1 VDAAAAPA
9 RTAAGRVRVARAGV
23 DRALGLILHRRSTRE
38 NKMRKVTTGSLN
50 GNAYQFEEDAFAA
63 VQAYLQSAAAKFAT
77 NPDRAEIMADLE
89 RAIADKCDTFLGRH
103 KTVVSVEEARQV
115 LREMGPVDS
124 SSTQPDDVS
133 PEYAAAAEPATQVVY
148 VAPRRRRLFR
158 LPHEGM
164 IGGVCAGVAAYVNVD
179 VVWVRLAYVLLTFCT
194 GVWFLVWFVQLCI
207 TPKVVTPEDIAAA
220 HGDPLTAREVVDH
233 ARRTGR
239 AAAEGMRDAGRN
251 VRSAFGR

>member
-1 VDAAAAPA
+1 
-9 RTAAGRVRVARAGV
+9 
-23 DRALGLILHRRSTRE
+23 
-38 NKMRKVTTGSLN
+38 MRKVTTGSLN
-50 GNAYQFEEDAFAA
+50 GNAYQFEEEAFAA
-63 VQAYLQSAAAKFAT
+63 VQAYLQSAAAKFAI
-77 NPDRAEIMADLE
+77 NPDRAEILADLE

-103 KTVVSVEEARQV
+103 KTVISVEEARQV
-115 LREMGPVDS
+115 LHEMGPVDS
-124 SSTQPDDVS
+124 SSTQPGDHAS
-133 PEYAAAAEPATQVVY
+133 AETAAAAEPGTQVVY

-164 IGGVCAGVAAYVNVD
+164 IGGVCAGVAAYLNVD
-179 VVWVRLAYVLLTFCT
+179 VVWVRLAYVLLMFCT

-207 TPKVVTPEDIAAA
+207 TPKAVTPEDIAAA
-220 HGDPLTAREVVDH
+220 HGDPLTAREVVDR

>member
-1 VDAAAAPA
+1 
-9 RTAAGRVRVARAGV
+9 
-23 DRALGLILHRRSTRE
+23 
-38 NKMRKVTTGSLN
+38 MRKVTTGSLN
-50 GNAYQFEEDAFAA
+50 GNAYQFEEEAFVA
-63 VQAYLQSAAAKFAT
+63 VQAYLRSAAATFAT

-124 SSTQPDDVS
+124 NSRQPEDATCSAEDTAS
-133 PEYAAAAEPATQVVY
+133 PEPAATGLVY
-148 VAPRRRRLFR
+148 VEPRRRRLFR
-158 LPHEGM
+158 LPNEGM

-179 VVWVRLAYVLLTFCT
+179 VVWVRLAYVLLAFCT
-194 GVWFLVWFVQLCI
+194 GVWFFVWFVQLCI
-207 TPKVVTPEDIAAA
+207 TPKAFTPEDIAAA
-220 HGDPLTAREVVDH
+220 HGDPLTAREVVER

-239 AAAEGMRDAGRN
+239 SAAEGMRDAGRN